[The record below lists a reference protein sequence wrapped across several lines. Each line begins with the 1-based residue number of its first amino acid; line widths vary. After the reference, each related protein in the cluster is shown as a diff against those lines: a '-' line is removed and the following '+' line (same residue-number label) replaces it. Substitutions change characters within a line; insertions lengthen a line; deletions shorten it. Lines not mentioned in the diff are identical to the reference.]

1 METYSSKT
9 KKGLSISQVMMESKL
24 SGGSGRNSEMVKLA
38 IDIASKHQIDLEVG
52 HKLISNKAD
61 GNCLYQSVMDNVS
74 SRKCFGEKLKRT
86 PEYYRKEWNQ
96 KGQDNIKNS
105 DWYPYICLLYTSPSP
120 RDS

>member
-24 SGGSGRNSEMVKLA
+24 SGGSGRDSAMVKLA
-38 IDIASKHQIDLEVG
+38 IDIASKHQIDLEFG

-61 GNCLYQSVMDNVS
+61 GNWLYQSVMDNVS
-74 SRKCFGEKLKRT
+74 SRECFGEKLKRT

-96 KGQDNIKNS
+96 KGQDNIKHS
-105 DWYPYICLLYTSPSP
+105 DWYPHILSLIHI
-120 RDS
+120 